1 MKKERMK
8 RICNYFM
15 KGLLL
20 GALMFGF
27 WFMADAGVNASEN
40 NIKIDRT
47 GNVEIVPLTR
57 KDDDETNYLNVT
69 NSTGK
74 AIKVTFEDTT
84 PSTAYKKGEIWVGNH
99 RYQWGNSVR
108 NFIYMYP
115 GQSIERVCKVIF
127 GAFDFKAETSI
138 TVKAEVLPKA
148 QYIKTKEQSFAP
160 AKSKALEIPLSGMQ
174 YSLYDGIT
182 YGIES
187 MDKNGISTDVKPGE
201 DERWYKFDVKD
212 RAVINPIFELAE
224 KERCSLFHQSQTF
237 IKIYNS
243 RDELVYKEA
252 ATQYKGEDIWN
263 MGSATLTSGTYYVKI
278 VNNRQA
284 YHPATFMFNLN
295 GHDWIPANGITCS
308 SSEIQLS
315 DIGKKKV
322 IAQTVPANSDD
333 KIVSVY
339 DHLTGKTW
347 DWYNSNTVD
356 YDGIPST
363 ATAPGRHAW
372 ITFKTTNGKT
382 FTTYVI
388 SPAEKLSKPRVATGY
403 NSAKF
408 WVDYPNKL
416 QTSVRIQVLKKG
428 KWTTAKTLGYFSC
441 GNSNPVTIKGL
452 KPLTNYKF
460 RVQAYANGMTGT
472 PSDIVTMKTG
482 SKKKPAI
489 KSIKIVQRKKV
500 TVKGWWRK
508 HWIGGRISRYE
519 WVPPYTYTK
528 YKVKVTLKKKVP
540 KIGGMWV
547 ATNWVKGSK
556 KSYTVWV
563 PNGAQKGKKLT
574 IRISTALGKGYG
586 NGPEVK
592 KVIRAK

>member
-1 MKKERMK
+1 MKKERTK

-20 GALMFGF
+20 CALVFGF

-40 NIKIDRT
+40 NINIDRT
-47 GNVEIVPLTR
+47 GNVEIVSLSR

-74 AIKVTFEDTT
+74 AIKVTFEHD
-84 PSTAYKKGEIWVGNH
+84 
-99 RYQWGNSVR
+99 
-108 NFIYMYP
+108 
-115 GQSIERVCKVIF
+115 IERTDHNYQLRIYVGKHECVSRENPVAKDANVLYLYPYQRIERACKVVFSSSAASVTFNI
-127 GAFDFKAETSI
+127 KAAYLSKE
-138 TVKAEVLPKA
+138 VKK
-148 QYIKTKEQSFAP
+148 KEQAIGLNKNT
-160 AKSKALEIPLSGMQ
+160 AVEIIPLSGMQ
-174 YSLYDGIT
+174 NSLYEGV
-182 YGIES
+182 
-187 MDKNGISTDVKPGE
+187 TDPGG
-201 DERWYKFDVKD
+201 DERWYKFNVKD
-212 RAVINPIFELAE
+212 RAVINPTFELAE
-224 KERCSLFHQSQTF
+224 KERNGHFNYNTTT
-237 IKIYNS
+237 IRIYNS
-243 RDELVYKEA
+243 RDEQVYTEA
-252 ATQYKGEDIWN
+252 HTKYTGENIWN
-263 MGSATLTSGTYYVKI
+263 LGSKTLASGTYYVQI
-278 VNNRQA
+278 VNKGA
-284 YHPATFMFNLN
+284 FYPATFMFNLN
-295 GHDWIPANGITCS
+295 GHDWIPANGISCS

-363 ATAPGRHAW
+363 ATAPGKHKW

-388 SPAEKLSKPRVATGY
+388 SPAEKLKKPRVATGY

-472 PSDIVTMKTG
+472 PSDVVTMKTG

-500 TVKGWWRK
+500 KVKGWWRK

-547 ATNWVKGSK
+547 AGNWVKGSK

>member
-1 MKKERMK
+1 MKKERTK

-20 GALMFGF
+20 CALVFGF
-27 WFMADAGVNASEN
+27 WFMADAGVNADEVGIPKNFTPGTIEMVPFTKGEN
-40 NIKIDRT
+40 SNPYINI
-47 GNVEIVPLTR
+47 
-57 KDDDETNYLNVT
+57 TN
-69 NSTGK
+69 NSDK
-74 AIKVTFEDTT
+74 PVKVTFEHNIAQTDHN
-84 PSTAYKKGEIWVGNH
+84 YKLRIYVGNH
-99 RYQWGNSVR
+99 ECVSKENPVAKDANVLYLYPYQRIEKACEVVFSSSASSSASVTF
-108 NFIYMYP
+108 N
-115 GQSIERVCKVIF
+115 
-127 GAFDFKAETSI
+127 
-138 TVKAEVLPKA
+138 VKAAYLSKEVKKKDQAIGLNKNTA
-148 QYIKTKEQSFAP
+148 VK
-160 AKSKALEIPLSGMQ
+160 IPLSGIQ
-174 YSLYDGIT
+174 NSLYEGVT
-182 YGIES
+182 GS
-187 MDKNGISTDVKPGE
+187 GE

-252 ATQYKGEDIWN
+252 ATQYKGENIWN
-263 MGSATLTSGTYYVKI
+263 IGSKTLTSGTYYVKI
-278 VNNRQA
+278 INNRQA
-284 YHPATFMFNLN
+284 YYPATFMFNLN
-295 GHDWIPANGITCS
+295 GHDWI
-308 SSEIQLS
+308 
-315 DIGKKKV
+315 
-322 IAQTVPANSDD
+322 PANSDD

-388 SPAEKLSKPRVATGY
+388 SPAEKLKKPRVATGY

-500 TVKGWWRK
+500 TVKGWWRR
-508 HWIGGRISRYE
+508 HWVGGHISRYE

-547 ATNWVKGSK
+547 AGNWVKGSK

>member
-1 MKKERMK
+1 MKKEKMK
-8 RICNYFM
+8 QICNYFM

-20 GALMFGF
+20 CALVFGF
-27 WFMADAGVNASEN
+27 WFMADAGVNAAETEKNVTISKEGTVGRYTVT
-40 NIKIDRT
+40 K
-47 GNVEIVPLTR
+47 GNST
-57 KDDDETNYLNVT
+57 YFNVT
-69 NSTGK
+69 NQCETP
-74 AIKVTFEDTT
+74 IKVTFSY
-84 PSTAYKKGEIWVGNH
+84 PSGLGETAATIQVGNH
-99 RYQWGNSVR
+99 TCVGYSPVTGNGVNTLYFHPYQNIKEACYISPRGASSV
-108 NFIYMYP
+108 NLTI
-115 GQSIERVCKVIF
+115 S
-127 GAFDFKAETSI
+127 AEQININEIKNKRKEEIVGI
-138 TVKAEVLPKA
+138 TKNTAV
-148 QYIKTKEQSFAP
+148 
-160 AKSKALEIPLSGMQ
+160 EIPLSGMQ
-174 YSLYDGIT
+174 NSLYEGVT
-182 YGIES
+182 VSG
-187 MDKNGISTDVKPGE
+187 G
-201 DERWYKFDVKD
+201 DERWYKFNVKE
-212 RAVINPIFELAE
+212 RAVINPTFELAE
-224 KERCSLFHQSQTF
+224 KERNGHFNYYTTEIRL
-237 IKIYNS
+237 YNS
-243 RDELVYKEA
+243 RNEQVYTEA
-252 ATQYKGEDIWN
+252 HTKYTGENIWKL
-263 MGSATLTSGTYYVKI
+263 GSKTLTSGTYYVKI
-278 VNNRQA
+278 VNKGA
-284 YHPATFMFNLN
+284 FYPATFMFNLN

-308 SSEIQLS
+308 SSAIQLS

-347 DWYNSNTVD
+347 NWYNSNKVD
-356 YDGIPST
+356 YDGIPSS
-363 ATAPGRHAW
+363 ATAPGKHKW

-388 SPAEKLSKPRVATGY
+388 SPAEKLKKPRVATGY

-472 PSDIVTMKTG
+472 PSDVVTMKTG

-500 TVKGWWRK
+500 TVKGWWRRN
-508 HWIGGRISRYE
+508 WNGRYYVGST
-519 WVPPYTYTK
+519 WVPGYTYTK

-547 ATNWVKGSK
+547 AGNWVKGSK

-563 PNGAQKGKKLT
+563 PKEAQKGKKLT

-592 KVIRAK
+592 KVIRVK